1 MRAAK
6 RAETYRRS
14 EMTILDGVLYGFVL
28 IVVLVS
34 LIAIIKEITK

>member
-1 MRAAK
+1 
-6 RAETYRRS
+6 
-14 EMTILDGVLYGFVL
+14 MTILDGVLYGFVL